1 MKCIYCLENKP
12 EESFT
17 KAEHVIPQSFGLFQ
31 DNFTLNQPHNKTVC
45 NDCNQYFGDNLEI
58 ALARDTVEGLSRYEH
73 GIRSPKDFKS
83 IGKKSR
89 IQHKKIAQ
97 GVLKGVFVYLAYS
110 QEFNQVMQKPLPQVG
125 FLNKESSDYTY
136 FLLDDI
142 PDKAE
147 LQKHGFDTDGNV
159 LAFGTTFEPIEQAL
173 ANKKIFPE
181 FRKEIPLP
189 DKRLDKLLVEF
200 DVILDSIIRRAI
212 AKISFNYMAYWQGT
226 EFVLQDVFNP
236 IRLYIRNGVQRG
248 IPFVI
253 MSGESILKDEPFQE
267 FRRLVH
273 IVTVNWAENGSS
285 IVSQVSLNNYI
296 SYTVQLATNF
306 PSPRPNLRNGHRF
319 NLGDHKIY
327 ELVARK

>member
-12 EESFT
+12 EDSFT
-17 KAEHVIPQSFGLFQ
+17 KAEHVIPQSFGSFQ

-83 IGKKSR
+83 VGKESR
-89 IQHKKIAQ
+89 LQHKKVAKGI
-97 GVLKGVFVYLAYS
+97 LKGVFVYLAYS
-110 QEFNQVMQKPLPQVG
+110 QELNQVIQKPLPQVG

-147 LQKHGFDTDGNV
+147 LQKQGLNTDSNV
-159 LAFGTTFEPIEQAL
+159 LAFGTTFEVIEQAL
-173 ANKKIFPE
+173 ANKRIFPE
-181 FRKEIPLP
+181 FQKEISLP
-189 DKRLDKLLVEF
+189 DKKTEKLLVEF
-200 DVILDSIIRRAI
+200 EVILDSIIRRAI
-212 AKISFNYMAYWQGT
+212 AKISFNYLAYWQGA

-236 IRLYIRNGVQRG
+236 IRLYIRNGVPRDT
-248 IPFVI
+248 PFVI
-253 MSGESILKDEPFQE
+253 MSDESILKDEPSQE
-267 FRRLVH
+267 FRRLIHV
-273 IVTVNWAENGSS
+273 VTVNWAQSGFS
-285 IVSQVSLNNYI
+285 IVSRVSLNNYF

-306 PSPRPNLRNGHRF
+306 PGQRPNLRKGHRF

-327 ELVARK
+327 ELVAR

>member
-45 NDCNQYFGDNLEI
+45 NDCNQYFGDTLEI

-73 GIRSPKDFKS
+73 GIRNPKDFKS

-97 GVLKGVFVYLAYS
+97 GVLKGVFIYLAYS
-110 QEFNQVMQKPLPQVG
+110 EEFNQIIQKPLQQVG
-125 FLNKESSDYTY
+125 FLNKESSEYTY

-142 PDKAE
+142 PDIEE
-147 LQKHGFDTDGNV
+147 LQKNGFDIDSNV
-159 LAFGTTFEPIEQAL
+159 LAFGTIFEPIEQAL
-173 ANKKIFPE
+173 ANKGIFPE

-200 DVILDSIIRRAI
+200 DVILDSTIRRAI
-212 AKISFNYMAYWQGT
+212 AKISFNYLAYWQGAQ
-226 EFVLQDVFNP
+226 FVLQDAFNP
-236 IRLYIRNGVQRG
+236 IRLYIRNGVQKDTSFIR
-248 IPFVI
+248 
-253 MSGESILKDEPFQE
+253 MSGESILKDEPSQE
-267 FRRLVH
+267 FRRLAH
-273 IVTVNWAENGSS
+273 IVTVNWAKSGSS
-285 IVSQVSLNNYI
+285 IISQVSLNNYF
-296 SYTVQLATNF
+296 SYTVQLATNS
-306 PSPRPNLRNGHRF
+306 PSPRPNLRKGHRF

-327 ELVARK
+327 ELVVWK